1 MTLRMIQ
8 TDKAPKAIGPYSQAV
23 QAGNLI
29 FISGQIPIDP
39 RSGEVMLYNGNVAEQ
54 AHLVMKNLKGILD
67 SQGLTFEN
75 VIKTT
80 IFLSDLE
87 NFGKVNEVYSGYFN
101 DYKPARACVQV
112 ARLPK
117 DVGVEI
123 EAIAMINQ

>member
-1 MTLRMIQ
+1 MTARMIQ

-23 QAGNLI
+23 CAGNLI

-39 RSGEVMLYNGNVAEQ
+39 KSGEVMLFNGNVVEQ
-54 AHLVMKNLKGILD
+54 ARLVLKNLKGILE

-75 VIKTT
+75 CVKTT
-80 IFLSDLE
+80 IFLTNLE
-87 NFGKVNEVYSGYFN
+87 DFGKVNEVYASFFN

-123 EAIAMINQ
+123 EAIALNNQ

>member
-1 MTLRMIQ
+1 MTVRMIQ
-8 TDKAPKAIGPYSQAV
+8 TEKAPKAIGPYSQAV

-39 RSGEVMLYNGNVAEQ
+39 KTGEVNLYNGNAAEQ
-54 AHLVMKNLKGILD
+54 ASLVLKNLKGILE

-75 VIKTT
+75 VVKTT
-80 IFLSDLE
+80 IFLTNLE
-87 NFGKVNEVYSGYFN
+87 DFSKVNEVYASFFN

-123 EAIAMINQ
+123 EAIALTS

>member
-1 MTLRMIQ
+1 MTVRMIQ
-8 TDKAPKAIGPYSQAV
+8 TEKAPKAIGPYSQAV

-39 RSGEVMLYNGNVAEQ
+39 KTGEVNLYNGNAAEQ
-54 AHLVMKNLKGILD
+54 ASLVLKNLKGILE

-75 VIKTT
+75 VVKTT
-80 IFLSDLE
+80 IFLTNLE
-87 NFGKVNEVYSGYFN
+87 DFSKVNEVYASFFN

-123 EAIAMINQ
+123 EAIALVNQ

>member
-1 MTLRMIQ
+1 MTVRMIQ
-8 TDKAPKAIGPYSQAV
+8 TEKAPKAIGPYSQAV

-39 RSGEVMLYNGNVAEQ
+39 KSGDVSLFNGNAAEQ
-54 AHLVMKNLKGILD
+54 ARLVMKNLKGILE

-75 VIKTT
+75 VVKTT
-80 IFLSDLE
+80 IFLTNLE
-87 NFGKVNEVYSGYFN
+87 DFGKVNEVYASFFN

-123 EAIAMINQ
+123 EAVAQINQ

>member
-23 QAGNLI
+23 QAGNLV

-39 RSGEVMLYNGNVAEQ
+39 KTGEVTLYNGNVADQ
-54 AHLVMKNLKGILD
+54 AHLVLKNLKGILE
-67 SQGLTFEN
+67 SQGLSFEN
-75 VIKTT
+75 VVKTT
-80 IFLSDLE
+80 IFLTNLE
-87 NFGKVNEVYSGYFN
+87 DFGKVNEVYATYFN

-112 ARLPK
+112 ARLPR

-123 EAIAMINQ
+123 EAIALVNQ